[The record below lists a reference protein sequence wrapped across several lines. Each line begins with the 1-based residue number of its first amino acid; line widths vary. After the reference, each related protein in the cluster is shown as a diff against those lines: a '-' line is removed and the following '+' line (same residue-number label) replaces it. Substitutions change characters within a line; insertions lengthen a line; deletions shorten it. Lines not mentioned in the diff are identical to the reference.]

1 MADRVCVMSRGR
13 AEQIATPAELY
24 SKPSTEFVAQFVG
37 ISSRVRVERTGDTV
51 ALWGRDVKIRGTAP
65 EGVESL
71 DALLR
76 PEDVD
81 VVVAPTGL
89 GIVTH
94 KSFLGATTRLE
105 VGIGGASVKADVLS
119 SAADVFELGTRVDL
133 VANARDV
140 LVSASRPAT

>member
-37 ISSRVRVERTGDTV
+37 ISSRVAVVRTGDTV
-51 ALWGRDVKIRGTAP
+51 ALFGRAVKIRGEAP

-89 GIVTH
+89 GIITH
-94 KSFLGATTRLE
+94 KSFLGATTRLA
-105 VGIGGASVKADVLS
+105 VGIGGAAVKADVLS

-140 LVSASRPAT
+140 LVTTSRPTT